1 MSENEHRDA
10 PVPAAADYRFWTE
23 EKLRNADT
31 DQQGH
36 VNNANIATFFE
47 SGRIDILSAP
57 AIAQVRAVTSILVVR
72 MLTNFRKELFFP
84 GTVRVGTRV
93 ARVGRTSLT
102 FEQTIHAANGEV
114 ATAEATCVLI
124 DKATRKP
131 TPVPEALRAYL
142 TGQ

>member
-1 MSENEHRDA
+1 MSENEHGDA
-10 PVPAAADYRFWTE
+10 PPPAAADYRFWTE

-57 AIAQVRAVTSILVVR
+57 AIAQVRAVTSIVVVR

-84 GTVRVGTRV
+84 GKVRVGTRV

>member
-1 MSENEHRDA
+1 MSENEHGDA
-10 PVPAAADYRFWTE
+10 PAPAAADYRFWTE

-47 SGRIDILSAP
+47 SGRIDVLSAP

-72 MLTNFRKELFFP
+72 LLTNFRKELFFP

-102 FEQTIHAANGEV
+102 FEQTIHADYDEV